1 MNTDHRRRPSAR
13 LAALA
18 LAACLAAVGAA
29 QDPSLALRQRYE
41 QQRAAL
47 EASPF
52 GRPLLIES
60 NDSSGQPRG
69 EVLAVLDHDFA
80 SVARALREPQAWCD
94 LMVLQTTVKGCQAR
108 SDPSH
113 GHLVAFITRR
123 HEQTIADAYKVDFEH
138 RVALTPARHLQVDLS
153 AASGPVGTRDYR
165 LTLEA
170 VPLDGART
178 VTRLTYSYTAGA
190 LASMA
195 SDAYLAT
202 AGRHKIGFTV
212 VGRDSAGKPVHVGGI
227 RGLAER
233 SAMRYELALEA
244 VLDAAS
250 GTPPAQRAM
259 ARLKRWFDGIERYT
273 AQLKEMSREE
283 YLSMKQKEMQA
294 AQRAPAQTG

>member
-1 MNTDHRRRPSAR
+1 MKTDHRCRPPAR
-13 LAALA
+13 LVALT
-18 LAACLAAVGAA
+18 LAAWLPAFASAP
-29 QDPSLALRQRYE
+29 DPSHALRQRYE

-52 GRPLLIES
+52 GRPLLVES

-80 SVARALREPQAWCD
+80 SVARTLREPQAWCD
-94 LMVLQTTVKGCQAR
+94 LMVLQTTVKGCEAR
-108 SDPSH
+108 S
-113 GHLVAFITRR
+113 GQLVVFITRR

-138 RVALTPARHLQVDLS
+138 RLKLVPDRPLRVDIS

-170 VPLDGART
+170 MPLDGTRT

-202 AGRHKIGFTV
+202 TGRHKIGFTV
-212 VGRDSAGKPVHVGGI
+212 VGRDGSGKPVHVGGI

-250 GTPPAQRAM
+250 STPPAQRAM

-283 YLSMKQKEMQA
+283 YLLMKQRELLA
-294 AQRAPAQTG
+294 AQRAPARSG